1 MNTTR
6 RKFIK
11 QSTLAGAALGLQTNP
26 LNILSKPADDVIKIG
41 IIGLD
46 TSHSPAFAEF
56 FNGGGTEPGLSGFKV
71 VAAYPFGS
79 KEIKSSFETIP
90 EYTEKIKQ
98 MGIEV
103 VESIKALL
111 SKVDAVLLETND
123 GRLHLEQAHEVIRAG
138 KTVFIDKPLTASMSD
153 AVKIYREARNKKVGV
168 FSASS
173 LRYLKNAQAVRYENK
188 IGKVLGA
195 DTFSPAALEPN
206 HPDFFWYG
214 IHGVEILY
222 TVMGA
227 GCDTVTR
234 FQTADTDFAV
244 GKWKDGRL
252 GTFRGTRTGTHD
264 SGGIAFGS
272 EGNLNLGPFEGY
284 QAMLVRVAEFF
295 RTGRSPVEP
304 EETLEIYGFMEAA
317 DESKR
322 RGGTPVSVDE
332 VLKKAGYDKLQ

>member
-1 MNTTR
+1 MNPTR

-11 QSTLAGAALGLQTNP
+11 QSVIAGAALGLHSIP
-26 LNILSKPADDVIKIG
+26 LNLFSKPAEDVIRIG

-56 FNGGGTEPGLSGFKV
+56 FNGGGAEPGLSGFKV

-111 SKVDAVLLETND
+111 NKVDAVLLETND

-153 AVKIYREARNKKVGV
+153 AVKIYTEAGNKKVGV

-195 DTFSPAALEPN
+195 DTFSPASLEPN
-206 HPDFFWYG
+206 HPDLFWYG
-214 IHGVEILY
+214 IHGVEIMY

-234 FQTADTDFAV
+234 FQTADTDLAV

-252 GTFRGTRTGTHD
+252 ATFRGTRTGTHD
-264 SGGIAFGS
+264 YGGMAFGS
-272 EGNLNLGPFEGY
+272 EANISLGPFEGY
-284 QAMLVRVAEFF
+284 QAMLVRVGEFF
-295 RTGRSPVEP
+295 RTGIAPVDQY
-304 EETLEIYGFMEAA
+304 ETLEIYAFMEAA

-322 RGGTPVSVDE
+322 RGGVPVSVDE
-332 VLKKAGYDKLQ
+332 VLKKAGFKA

>member
-1 MNTTR
+1 MNQTR
-6 RKFIK
+6 RNFIK
-11 QSTLAGAALGLQTNP
+11 QSMIAGAAIGLHSMPVRLLSNP
-26 LNILSKPADDVIKIG
+26 AQDVIRIG

-56 FNGGGTEPGLSGFKV
+56 FNGGGTEPGLPGFKV
-71 VAAYPFGS
+71 VAAYPYGS
-79 KEIKSSFETIP
+79 KDIKSSFETIP

-103 VESIKALL
+103 VDSVKALL
-111 SKVDAVLLETND
+111 KKSDAVLLETND
-123 GRLHLEQAHEVIRAG
+123 GRLHLEQAQEVIRAG

-153 AVKIYREARNKKVGV
+153 AVKIYREAKNKKVGV

-195 DTFSPAALEPN
+195 DTFSPAALEPD
-206 HPDFFWYG
+206 HPDLFWYG

-222 TVMGA
+222 TVMGP

-264 SGGIAFGS
+264 YGGIAFGS
-272 EGNLNLGPFEGY
+272 EANINLGPFDGY
-284 QAMLVRVAEFF
+284 QAMLARVGEFF
-295 RTGRSPVEP
+295 RTGIAPVDP
-304 EETLEIYGFMEAA
+304 DETLEIYAFMEAA

-322 RGGTPVSVDE
+322 RGGVPVSVDE
-332 VLKKAGYDKLQ
+332 VLKKAGFKA